1 MARAKIRARA
11 GQAAKDKVK
20 RKRAAK
26 VCLNGGVVYEVMAK
40 TVSVDNWEVAKGIVH
55 KRKVEVEEAEEKDGV
70 ENDLGR

>member
-1 MARAKIRARA
+1 M
-11 GQAAKDKVK
+11 
-20 RKRAAK
+20 
-26 VCLNGGVVYEVMAK
+26 CLNGGVVYEVMAK